1 VLDRFLERLP
11 AEPRRTLVLLGVV
24 ALVAALFRFPG
35 LGTPGEEYFD
45 EVYHAKTALQ
55 YLRGE
60 PPTEWVH
67 PPTAKLLIALG
78 VALFGYAPWAW
89 RLAPALAGTLLAPV
103 FFLLARR
110 VLATERAA
118 LLATLL
124 LLLDGVYLV
133 QSRVAMTNVFAVL
146 FQLLSALLLLRA
158 ASEERLRLGPMAAA
172 GLALGLALSTRWTS
186 LFAWGFLGLVYL
198 ALRHSRAPRPRSRRV
213 AGLGRPD
220 PQRLLDVE
228 EPKALG
234 AFLRRELALAAL
246 AFALVPAAV
255 YLLSYVPW
263 MAQSHPGSLADWGG
277 RVRDAIAVQRD
288 IWNYHAN
295 LTATHTYFS
304 PWWTWPWLYRP
315 TWYFWWSGDGWVR
328 GVVAL
333 GNPAVWWASV
343 PVSLWA
349 VWTGVRWRDPR
360 RVFSG
365 AGFFLLYLPWGLS
378 PRTLNFSHYLFEAIP
393 YACLSLGILLDR
405 AWDGRHPLVPRG
417 YVLLVIALF
426 LLFLPFLTAMPVP
439 MALWGFRFRW
449 LGGGLWTWF
458 PSWV

>member
-1 VLDRFLERLP
+1 MSRTARF
-11 AEPRRTLVLLGVV
+11 ALLV
-24 ALVAALFRFPG
+24 ALAAAVFRLPG
-35 LGTPGEEYFD
+35 LGYPGEEYFD

-60 PPTEWVH
+60 SPTEWVH
-67 PPTAKLLIALG
+67 PPTAKLLIA
-78 VALFGYAPWAW
+78 VPVWLFGYEAWSW

-133 QSRVAMTNVFAVL
+133 QSRIAMTNVFAVL
-146 FQLLSALLLLRA
+146 FQLLAALLLLRA
-158 ASEERLRLGPMAAA
+158 ATAECLRFLDMAAF

-198 ALRHSRAPRPRSRRV
+198 ALRRAR
-213 AGLGRPD
+213 
-220 PQRLLDVE
+220 
-228 EPKALG
+228 
-234 AFLRRELALAAL
+234 AFAPRELALGAL

-255 YLLSYVPW
+255 YLASYLPW
-263 MAQSHPGSLADWGG
+263 MAQAHPQGVAAWWGRLG
-277 RVRDAIAVQRD
+277 DVVAEQRRVWD
-288 IWNYHAN
+288 YHAN
-295 LTATHTYFS
+295 LNATHTYFS

-315 TWYFWWSGDGWVR
+315 TWYFWFSGEGFVR
-328 GVVAL
+328 GIVAL
-333 GNPAVWWASV
+333 GNPALWWASV

-349 VWTGVRWRDPR
+349 LATGVRWRDPR
-360 RVFSG
+360 RVFCG

-393 YACLSLGILLDR
+393 YACLSLGVLLDGR
-405 AWDGRHPLVPRG
+405 WDRGQALVARG
-417 YVLLVIALF
+417 YVVLVAALF
-426 LLFLPFLTAMPVP
+426 LLFLPLLTAIPLP
-439 MALWGFRFRW
+439 LSLWGYR
-449 LGGGLWTWF
+449 LPTGGGLWTWF
-458 PSWV
+458 PTWV

>member
-1 VLDRFLERLP
+1 MLDRFLERLP

-24 ALVAALFRFPG
+24 ALAAALFRFPG
-35 LGTPGEEYFD
+35 LGYPGEEYFD

-67 PPTAKLLIALG
+67 PPTAKLLIAAG
-78 VALFGYAPWAW
+78 VALFGYEPWAW

-158 ASEERLRLGPMAAA
+158 AMVDRLGTGPMVAA

-186 LFAWGFLGLVYL
+186 LWAWGFLGLVFL
-198 ALRHSRAPRPRSRRV
+198 VLRRGRAFRPRELT
-213 AGLGRPD
+213 LG
-220 PQRLLDVE
+220 
-228 EPKALG
+228 
-234 AFLRRELALAAL
+234 AL
-246 AFALVPAAV
+246 AFAVVPVAV
-255 YLLSYVPW
+255 YLLSYLPW
-263 MAQSHPGSLADWGG
+263 MEQAHPRSLAAWWERACDMVEQQRAIWG
-277 RVRDAIAVQRD
+277 
-288 IWNYHAN
+288 YHAN
-295 LTATHTYFS
+295 LTATHNYFS
-304 PWWTWPWLYRP
+304 RWWTWPWLYRP
-315 TWYFWWSGDGWVR
+315 TWYFWWSGDGVVR
-328 GVVAL
+328 GIVAL
-333 GNPAVWWASV
+333 GNPAVWWVSV
-343 PVSLWA
+343 PVSAWA
-349 VWTGVRWRDPR
+349 VATGVRWRDPR
-360 RVFSG
+360 RVFAG
-365 AGFFLLYLPWGLS
+365 AGFFMLYLPWGLS
-378 PRTLNFSHYLFEAIP
+378 PRTLNFGHYLFEAIP
-393 YACLSLGILLDR
+393 YACLALGILLDR

-417 YVLLVIALF
+417 YVLMVIALF

-439 MALWGFRFRW
+439 TTLWGFRFPG
-449 LGGGLWTWF
+449 GGGLWTWF